1 MQKRWPLLLAGMF
14 LALPLYGLNFSR
26 IDDSPGQKIFWL
38 KGTGKKLA
46 GVSTEPKSLYR
57 DIKISLQPDWV
68 ELDTTAFFQ
77 QKNAKKVRV
86 SFFPENR
93 SRMTGKMTT
102 ASIGIAS
109 EENNPVILNI
119 EGNRETKNR
128 HYWTAKTFLATT
140 EKKTLEYAHMI
151 PNDVNSI
158 FIRVDLLKPGIYRFY
173 HADFHVAGE
182 TPIDSSINYILNGGA
197 ERGWYAT
204 AMHGFKYRKMWDDH
218 IVSEGWSR
226 FYRKF
231 LSVSIDDKEK
241 HSGKYSFKIVKKTN
255 DGGHFYL
262 NPGPFITGKS
272 AFLTC
277 WIKGTKHNQPVIL
290 NLTHANGSTYGKRI
304 FVGPEWK
311 KYELH
316 IPVWGE
322 KIPGG
327 WMIGNTAGNPA
338 DERQMA
344 TPSILPDGGGTIWI
358 DDVVYSLGGR
368 AEFKQKENITASARL
383 DIDRQYYLAGQ
394 TVKSTLSLSNLS
406 NVGQNAVITWRMK
419 DFFGK
424 TVAESSKA
432 ETITVPGGGRIEKEF
447 VFTPPA
453 NLRGAMNLL
462 FDVNGEKTGLYFG
475 VIEKAGPLNHR
486 IGMNYLSGRGD
497 VTEAIPM
504 LKDFRIG
511 SLRLWSHYR
520 GIANTGF
527 RDVDAFHDNGFYLM
541 MCIESA
547 LGHAPAYFVPAD
559 FSGWQKEIGTL
570 AKIYKGKIQM
580 YEILNE
586 SNIWAGRIKNPDP
599 SKYLEMDVR
608 TNVKTIAALTK
619 AIKDSDPQAL
629 IAGPASCHTD
639 ISWTSAVLAEGGAK
653 YLDAI
658 TEHPYRQCPE
668 LPDYETEILSLH
680 KLAGQYRKDFP
691 LISSESGATSS
702 TQYRNNNQIPDYAR
716 TQVAYNT
723 RMMLIALANQVKQH
737 YHFCFALDQQNV
749 GWQSILQGNPENN
762 YHPIPGPVM
771 FACRNAAD
779 RLEQAKPVE
788 RIKLGSNYR
797 CYVFDRGD
805 ARIATLWKWN
815 GKPGRMTLPAELKNA
830 AVYDIMGSRLKT
842 DTIELN
848 RYPVYLE
855 TKLAAPELKKA
866 ILNAGLTA
874 NSDALDA
881 GFLISGEKE
890 FTVRIHNL
898 GHKSISGTV
907 TSNGEQRPFGPVA
920 PEEYGNVT
928 FRLQDPVSLNDR
940 PVHVKVDVPA
950 IKQSKE
956 YDWNLRAVLAPKAA
970 KAPVIDGDLSDW
982 PAQAKEIPLTRKTK
996 LGHWTAAEDNVRA
1009 TARLAWDPENLYLAV
1024 TVFKNGYVESPVGT
1038 SGLWLADGIQFAF
1051 DPIRNASKDVKGYQ
1065 DDDFEYAAA
1074 LVKQQ
1079 PVVFRNVASA
1089 ATYDS
1094 LGKEIGVI
1102 NEVRRAIRI
1111 RPDRTVYEFAFP
1123 RQSVSP
1129 FRLQA
1134 GEAMRMNVLVNIGNK
1149 KGRAGYLQ
1157 LTPGIGDMPKRPGL
1171 FMDLVLMP

>member
-1 MQKRWPLLLAGMF
+1 MKRILLYSLLAGM
-14 LALPLYGLNFSR
+14 LLPSHALEVTGIRVNE
-26 IDDSPGQKIFWL
+26 
-38 KGTGKKLA
+38 TGKAWWGKA
-46 GVSTEPKSLYR
+46 ADGNNISVSTEPKDLYR
-57 DIKISLQPDWV
+57 TLNVRSENGAFVI
-68 ELDTTAFFQ
+68 DTREFF
-77 QKNAKKVRV
+77 KAPGAKKVVTR
-86 SFFPENR
+86 FYQKKNPAWP
-93 SRMTGKMTT
+93 GKQLT
-102 ASIGIAS
+102 ANVEAATDSAGQIS
-109 EENNPVILNI
+109 VFL
-119 EGNRETKNR
+119 EGNRGANNKHFYSSKMLPVSSER
-128 HYWTAKTFLATT
+128 DTFSHT
-140 EKKTLEYAHMI
+140 YPI
-151 PNDVNSI
+151 PPDMNSVCV
-158 FIRVDLLKPGIYRFY
+158 RVDLHKPAVYSIYDT
-173 HADFHVAGE
+173 ALVPAKE
-182 TPIDSSINYILNGGA
+182 VKLDSSVNHITNGGA

-204 AMHGFKYRKMWDDH
+204 GMNGLEYRKMADDNL
-218 IVSEGWSR
+218 IFDGRGKTWNKILDVALDGKVR
-226 FYRKF
+226 
-231 LSVSIDDKEK
+231 
-241 HSGKYSFKIVKKTN
+241 HSGQYSFRITVSPDRTGRFN
-255 DGGHFYL
+255 L
-262 NPGPFITGKS
+262 NPVPFIVGKS
-272 AFLTC
+272 ASFSC
-277 WIKGTKHNQPVIL
+277 WIKGEKPNQEVDL
-290 NLTHANGSTYGKRI
+290 GLFLANGIAYGKRFRI
-304 FVGPEWK
+304 STDWK
-311 KYELH
+311 KYELF
-316 IPVWGE
+316 IPEWG
-322 KIPGG
+322 KSAPGLTMYG
-327 WMIGNTAGNPA
+327 DTITGYGTVAGLVVPHFKPMNGTAWFDDA
-338 DERQMA
+338 A
-344 TPSILPDGGGTIWI
+344 YSVGGH
-358 DDVVYSLGGR
+358 S
-368 AEFKQKENITASARL
+368 EFKPEAGLAVSAKQGA
-383 DIDRQYYLAGQ
+383 DQQYYLVGDP
-394 TVKSTLSLSNLS
+394 V
-406 NVGQNAVITWRMK
+406 NVELTIRNTSAKPEQANISWVMK

-424 TVAESSKA
+424 TVAQSAKTDS
-432 ETITVPGGGRIEKEF
+432 ITVKANETVKRS
-447 VFTPPA
+447 FTIRPPA
-453 NLRGAMNLL
+453 SLRGAMNLL
-462 FDVNGEKTGLYFG
+462 FDVNGGKTGLYFG
-475 VIEKAGPLNHR
+475 VIEKPRALNHR
-486 IGMNYLSGRGD
+486 IGVNYDPGRGN
-497 VTEAIPM
+497 VTKAAPL

-511 SLRLWSHYR
+511 ALRLWSTFR
-520 GIANTGF
+520 STPNTGF
-527 RDVDAFHDNGFYLM
+527 RDVDEFHKHGFYLM
-541 MCIESA
+541 MC
-547 LGHAPAYFVPAD
+547 LGAEGFAPGFMIPKD
-559 FSGWQKEIGTL
+559 FRPWQKTVGDL
-570 AKIYKGKIQM
+570 ARKYRGKIRI

-586 SNIWAGRIKNPDP
+586 SNIWGGRVKNPDP
-599 SKYLEMDVR
+599 ANYQEMSVDV
-608 TNVKTIAALTK
+608 NVQTIRELAK
-619 AIKDSDPQAL
+619 AIKAADPDAL
-629 IAGPASCHTD
+629 IGGPSSCHTD
-639 ISWTSAVLAEGGAK
+639 IAWTSGVLAKGGAET
-653 YLDAI
+653 LDVI
-658 TEHPYRQCPE
+658 TEHPYRQLPE
-668 LPDYETEILSLH
+668 LPDYEPELQTLH
-680 KLAGQYRKDFP
+680 QIASKYKPGFPITASEAGERSTVQYP
-691 LISSESGATSS
+691 ENS
-702 TQYRNNNQIPDYAR
+702 QIPDYAR
-716 TQVAYNT
+716 KQVAYNT
-723 RMMLIALANQVKQH
+723 RMMLIGFGNGLTQY
-737 YHFCFALDQQNV
+737 YHFAFGFDSEGC
-749 GWQSILQGNPENN
+749 GWNFLQQGNPENN

-830 AVYDIMGSRLKT
+830 AVYDVMGSRLKT

-848 RYPVYLE
+848 QYPVYLE

-1102 NEVRRAIRI
+1102 SEVRRAIRT